1 MNMLLDRVPDHLVIS
16 GTRYRIHTSFRTWIA
31 YEKLLTEN
39 SEVSV
44 REVFSLVFDGIV
56 PTPKHYDEAVEQI
69 LWFYQ
74 CGKESQTTGSKSHK
88 EVFSYDYDD
97 GYIVAAFQEQ
107 YGIDLN
113 TADLHWWKFRAFMLS
128 LSEDTE
134 FVKIM
139 GYRSVEITSKMSAA
153 QRSFYQKMK
162 KHYRLPMKKADQERI
177 NQLEDALLNGESLD
191 GLL

>member
-1 MNMLLDRVPDHLVIS
+1 MNMLLDRVPECLVIS
-16 GTRYRIHTSFRTWIA
+16 GIRYPINTSFRTWIT
-31 YEKLLTEN
+31 YEKLLLEN
-39 SEVSV
+39 EDITID
-44 REVFSLVFDGIV
+44 EVFELIFSSIK
-56 PTPKHYDEAVEQI
+56 PTPRHYDEAVNQI

-74 CGKESQTTGSKSHK
+74 CGKEYHINGKKSCK
-88 EVFSYDYDD
+88 QVFSYDYDD

-113 TADLHWWKFRAFMLS
+113 TFDLHWWKFRAFMLS

-139 GYRSVEITSKMSAA
+139 GYRSVEITSKMTTA
-153 QRSFYQKMK
+153 QRNFYQKMK
-162 KHYRLPMKKADQERI
+162 RHYKLPLPKEDQER
-177 NQLEDALLNGESLD
+177 NNRLEEALLNGESLD

>member
-16 GTRYRIHTSFRTWIA
+16 GIRYRIHTSFRTWIA
-31 YEKLLTEN
+31 YEKLLTDN
-39 SEVSV
+39 SVVSCDD
-44 REVFSLVFDGIV
+44 VFSLVFDGII
-56 PTPKHYDEAVEQI
+56 PTPKHYEEAVTQI

-74 CGKESQTTGSKSHK
+74 CGKEYQLNGRKTYK

-139 GYRSVEITSKMSAA
+139 GYRSVEISSKMSAA

-162 KHYRLPMKKADQERI
+162 KHYKLPMKKADQERT
-177 NQLEDALLNGESLD
+177 NRLEEALLNGESLD

>member
-1 MNMLLDRVPDHLVIS
+1 MNMLLDRVPEYLIIS
-16 GTRYRIHTSFRTWIA
+16 GIRYPIHTSFRTWIK
-31 YEKLLTEN
+31 YEQILTDN
-39 SEVSV
+39 KHVSV
-44 REVFSLVFDGIV
+44 YDVFELVFSSIK
-56 PTPKHYDEAVEQI
+56 PTPKHYAEAVNQI

-74 CGKESQTTGSKSHK
+74 CGKEYHLNEKKTYK
-88 EVFSYDYDD
+88 EVFSYDFDD

-113 TADLHWWKFRAFMLS
+113 TADIHWWKFRAFMLS

-139 GYRSVEITSKMSAA
+139 GYRSIQITSKMNAA
-153 QRSFYQKMK
+153 QRNFYQKMK
-162 KHYRLPMKKADQERI
+162 KHYKLPLKKEDQERT
-177 NQLEDALLNGESLD
+177 NRLEEALLNGESLD

>member
-1 MNMLLDRVPDHLVIS
+1 MNMLLDRVPDSLVVS
-16 GTRYRIHTSFRTWIA
+16 GTRYPINTSFRTWIK
-31 YEKLLTEN
+31 YEELLVNNEY
-39 SEVSV
+39 VPIV
-44 REVFSLVFDGIV
+44 DVFALVFTGKR
-56 PTPKHYDEAVEQI
+56 PSPKHYEEAVNQI

-74 CGKESQTTGSKSHK
+74 CGKEYPLDNNKSYK
-88 EVFSYDYDD
+88 SVFSYDYDD

-113 TADLHWWKFRAFMLS
+113 AVDLHWWKFRSFMLS
-128 LSEDTE
+128 LNEDTE

-139 GYRSVEITSKMSAA
+139 GYRSIEITSKMTAA

-162 KHYRLPMKKADQERI
+162 KHYKLPPKKADQEKNNR
-177 NQLEDALLNGESLD
+177 LEEALLKGESID

>member
-1 MNMLLDRVPDHLVIS
+1 MLLDRVPDHLVIS
-16 GTRYRIHTSFRTWIA
+16 GIRYRIHTSFRTWIA
-31 YEKLLTEN
+31 YEKLLTDN
-39 SEVSV
+39 SVVSCDD
-44 REVFSLVFDGIV
+44 VFSLVFDGII
-56 PTPKHYDEAVEQI
+56 PTPKHYEEAVNQI

-74 CGKESQTTGSKSHK
+74 CGKEYQLNGRKTYK

-139 GYRSVEITSKMSAA
+139 GYRSVEISSKMSAA

-162 KHYRLPMKKADQERI
+162 KHYKLPMKKADQERT
-177 NQLEDALLNGESLD
+177 NRLEEALLNGESLD

>member
-16 GTRYRIHTSFRTWIA
+16 GIRYRIHTSFRTWIA
-31 YEKLLTEN
+31 YEKLLTDN
-39 SEVSV
+39 SVVSCDD
-44 REVFSLVFDGIV
+44 VFSLVFDGII
-56 PTPKHYDEAVEQI
+56 PTPKHYEEAVNQI

-74 CGKESQTTGSKSHK
+74 CGKEYQLNGRKTYK

-139 GYRSVEITSKMSAA
+139 GYRSVEISSKMSAA

-162 KHYRLPMKKADQERI
+162 KHYKLPMKKADQERT
-177 NQLEDALLNGESLD
+177 NRLEEALLNGESLD

>member
-16 GTRYRIHTSFRTWIA
+16 GIRYRIHTSFRTWIA

-39 SEVSV
+39 KEVSIGD
-44 REVFSLVFDGIV
+44 VFSLVFDGIV

-74 CGKESQTTGSKSHK
+74 CGKENLRKGSGSHK

-97 GYIVAAFQEQ
+97 SYIEAAFQQQ
-107 YGIDLN
+107 YGIDLEE
-113 TADLHWWKFRAFMLS
+113 TDLHWWKFHAFMLA

-139 GYRSVEITSKMSAA
+139 GYRAVEITSKMNAA
-153 QRSFYQKMK
+153 QRNYYQKMK
-162 KHYRLPMKKADQERI
+162 KHYKLPVKKEDQERI
-177 NQLEDALLNGESLD
+177 DRLEEALLNGESLD